1 MNPIGGTEIVYQT
14 LMRHMGSD
22 WNPDINLIS
31 CICKHERIIP
41 NKINIIWQ
49 QLSYDQDNVK
59 LMGDKTFTDKVDYF
73 VYNSHWAYEKFRNV
87 FNAPEKNSVVIKNSI
102 DKIPFIPKKN
112 TSKLKLIYTSTPWR
126 GLHILLECFE
136 RLNRDDVELD
146 VYSSNVIYGKAFEEM
161 TKGMYD
167 KLFARAKSMKNVNYM
182 GYASN
187 AGIRRALQNAHIYTY
202 PSIFE
207 ETSCIA
213 AIEAGA
219 AGCKIL
225 VTNFGALYETCSDW
239 ATFVTYTKDY
249 NFLIENYTK
258 ELNRTI
264 DSYKHDDVFH
274 KRQSDY
280 YNEFFTWDRKLIE
293 WKTFLSE
300 ASNAKK

>member
-1 MNPIGGTEIVYQT
+1 MRPLGGTEILHEA

-22 WNPDINLIS
+22 WNHNINLIP
-31 CICKHERIIP
+31 CVCAHERLMP

-59 LMGDKTFTDKVDYF
+59 LMNDKDFTDKVDYF
-73 VYNSHWAYEKFRNV
+73 IYGSHWVHEKYRNV
-87 FNAPEKNSVVIKNSI
+87 FNTPERKSIVIKNAI
-102 DKIPFIPKKN
+102 DKIPFVPKKKTN
-112 TSKLKLIYTSTPWR
+112 KLKLIYTSTPWR
-126 GLHILLECFE
+126 GLHLLLDSFE

-167 KLFARAKSMKNVNYM
+167 QLFARAKKMKNVNYM

-207 ETSCIA
+207 ETSCLSA
-213 AIEAGA
+213 MEAGA
-219 AGCKIL
+219 AGCKML
-225 VTNFGALYETCSDW
+225 VTNYGALYETCSDW
-239 ATFVTYTKDY
+239 ATFVTYTSDY
-249 NFLIENYTK
+249 DFLIESYTK

-264 DSYKHDDVFH
+264 DSYKHDDIFYE
-274 KRQSDY
+274 RQSNY
-280 YNEFFTWDRKLIE
+280 FNEFYSWDKRIVE
-293 WKTFLSE
+293 WKRFLSGL
-300 ASNAKK
+300 